1 MNMPNH
7 EEHCEESRRRYG
19 KPFSEL
25 HRWMDEPSLM
35 LGTDHRMYRHN
46 PYKTPLE
53 ARRIFGENAD
63 HACLDHIRL
72 DELGDTKPPEEEGKK
87 KTMKLKYKD
96 LIDKVNKYHYKNEPI
111 YFEAIADLEEL
122 RKDLTKLDD
131 TKHLIGIVK
140 PFLIKWGR
148 MGRVVGKEGLDWRA
162 LGERLRSSEKDFD
175 NLRKER
181 FQTIDFEK
189 DKISDSIT
197 TIYGKLD
204 PLPYLGSPTT
214 ISKTLHLFNP
224 EIFVMWD
231 REIRKKYKKENRRIR
246 DNSEG
251 YLEFLK
257 ETQKLIRDVLNDLK
271 KDSGKELDEIE
282 KEIRNKY
289 KNITLAKI
297 IDELNYGAVHSF

>member
-19 KPFSEL
+19 KSFSEL

-35 LGTDHRMYRHN
+35 MGTDHRMYRHN

-53 ARRIFGENAD
+53 ARRMFGENAD

-72 DELGDTKPPEEEGKK
+72 DELGGTKPSEEERKE
-87 KTMKLKYKD
+87 TMKLKYKD

-122 RKDLTKLDD
+122 RKDLTKLND

-148 MGRVVGKEGLDWRA
+148 MGRVVGRDGLDWRG
-162 LGERLRSSEKDFD
+162 LGEELRSSEKDFG
-175 NLRKER
+175 NLRRER
-181 FQTIDFEK
+181 FQTIDFEE

-214 ISKTLHLFNP
+214 ISKTLHLLNP

-231 REIRKKYKKENRRIR
+231 KDIRKEYRKTNSRIR
-246 DNSEG
+246 DNPEG

-257 ETQKLIRDVLNDLK
+257 ETQKLIRDALDDRK
-271 KDSGKELDEIE
+271 KVSGKGLDEIE
-282 KEIRNKY
+282 EEIRNKC

-297 IDELNYGAVHSF
+297 IDERNYGVVHSF

>member
-1 MNMPNH
+1 MM
-7 EEHCEESRRRYG
+7 
-19 KPFSEL
+19 
-25 HRWMDEPSLM
+25 
-35 LGTDHRMYRHN
+35 GTDHRMYRHN

-53 ARRIFGENAD
+53 ARRMFGENAD

-72 DELGDTKPPEEEGKK
+72 DELGGTKPSEEERKE
-87 KTMKLKYKD
+87 TMKLKYKD
-96 LIDKVNKYHYKNEPI
+96 LIDKVNKYHYENEPI
-111 YFEAIADLEEL
+111 YFEAIADLQEL
-122 RKDLTKLDD
+122 RKDLTKLND

-148 MGRVVGKEGLDWRA
+148 MGRVVGREGLDWRG
-162 LGERLRSSEKDFD
+162 LGDGLRSSEKDFG

-197 TIYGKLD
+197 NIYGKLD

-214 ISKTLHLFNP
+214 ISKTLHLLNP

-231 REIRKKYKKENRRIR
+231 NNIRKEYKKKNSRIR
-246 DNSEG
+246 DNPEG

-257 ETQKLIRDVLNDLK
+257 ETQKLIRDALNDRK
-271 KDSGKELDEIE
+271 KETGKGLDEIE
-282 KEIRNKY
+282 REIRNKY

>member
-1 MNMPNH
+1 M
-7 EEHCEESRRRYG
+7 
-19 KPFSEL
+19 
-25 HRWMDEPSLM
+25 
-35 LGTDHRMYRHN
+35 
-46 PYKTPLE
+46 
-53 ARRIFGENAD
+53 
-63 HACLDHIRL
+63 
-72 DELGDTKPPEEEGKK
+72 
-87 KTMKLKYKD
+87 KYKD
-96 LIDKVNKYHYKNEPI
+96 LIDNGNKYYYTKEPI

-140 PFLIKWGR
+140 SFLIKWGR
-148 MGRVVGKEGLDWRA
+148 MGRVVGREGLDWRG
-162 LGERLRSSEKDFD
+162 LGEGLRSSEKHFGK
-175 NLRKER
+175 LREER

-214 ISKTLHLFNP
+214 ISKTLHLLNP

-231 REIRKKYKKENRRIR
+231 NDIRKEYKKKNSRIR
-246 DNSEG
+246 DNPEG

-257 ETQKLIRDVLNDLK
+257 ETQKLIKDALNDHK
-271 KDSGKELDEIE
+271 KVSGKGLDEIE
-282 KEIRNKY
+282 KEIRNKL

>member
-19 KPFSEL
+19 KSFSEL

-35 LGTDHRMYRHN
+35 LGTDHRMYRHD

-72 DELGDTKPPEEEGKK
+72 DEVGNTKPPEEKGKK

-148 MGRVVGKEGLDWRA
+148 MGRVVGREGLDWRG

-181 FQTIDFEK
+181 FRTINFEK

-197 TIYGKLD
+197 SIYGKID
-204 PLPYLGSPTT
+204 PIEYLGSPTT
-214 ISKTLHLFNP
+214 ISKTLHLLNP

-231 REIRKKYKKENRRIR
+231 RDIRKEYKKENRRIR

-257 ETQKLIRDVLNDLK
+257 ETQELIRDVLNDRK

-289 KNITLAKI
+289 KDITLAKI

>member
-1 MNMPNH
+1 
-7 EEHCEESRRRYG
+7 
-19 KPFSEL
+19 
-25 HRWMDEPSLM
+25 
-35 LGTDHRMYRHN
+35 
-46 PYKTPLE
+46 
-53 ARRIFGENAD
+53 
-63 HACLDHIRL
+63 
-72 DELGDTKPPEEEGKK
+72 
-87 KTMKLKYKD
+87 MKLKYKD
-96 LIDKVNKYHYKNEPI
+96 LIDDVDKYYYKNEPI

-131 TKHLIGIVK
+131 AKHLIGIVK

-148 MGRVVGKEGLDWRA
+148 MGRAVGREGLNWRG
-162 LGERLRSSEKDFD
+162 LGERLRSSEKDFG
-175 NLRKER
+175 NLREER
-181 FQTIDFEK
+181 FQTINFEK

-214 ISKTLHLFNP
+214 ISKTLHPLNP

-231 REIRKKYKKENRRIR
+231 IEIRKKYRNKNRRIR

-257 ETQKLIRDVLNDLK
+257 ETQKLIRDVLNDRK

-289 KNITLAKI
+289 KGITLAKI

>member
-1 MNMPNH
+1 
-7 EEHCEESRRRYG
+7 
-19 KPFSEL
+19 
-25 HRWMDEPSLM
+25 
-35 LGTDHRMYRHN
+35 
-46 PYKTPLE
+46 
-53 ARRIFGENAD
+53 
-63 HACLDHIRL
+63 
-72 DELGDTKPPEEEGKK
+72 
-87 KTMKLKYKD
+87 MKLKYKD

-148 MGRVVGKEGLDWRA
+148 MGRVVGRKGLNWKG

-181 FQTIDFEK
+181 FQTVDFEK

-214 ISKTLHLFNP
+214 ISKMLHPLNP

-231 REIRKKYKKENRRIR
+231 NKIREKYKKENRRIR
-246 DNSEG
+246 DNPEG
-251 YLEFLK
+251 YLEFLR
-257 ETQKLIRDVLNDLK
+257 ETQKEIRDALNDRK
-271 KDSGKELDEIE
+271 KETGNGLDEIE
-282 KEIRNKY
+282 KEIRSKY

-297 IDELNYGAVHSF
+297 IDEYNYEAVHPSG

>member
-1 MNMPNH
+1 MN
-7 EEHCEESRRRYG
+7 ERA
-19 KPFSEL
+19 
-25 HRWMDEPSLM
+25 
-35 LGTDHRMYRHN
+35 N
-46 PYKTPLE
+46 P
-53 ARRIFGENAD
+53 
-63 HACLDHIRL
+63 
-72 DELGDTKPPEEEGKK
+72 
-87 KTMKLKYKD
+87 MKLKYKD
-96 LIDKVNKYHYKNEPI
+96 LIDNVNKYYYKKEPI

-148 MGRVVGKEGLDWRA
+148 MGRVVGREGLNWRS
-162 LGERLRSSEKDFD
+162 LGERLRSSEKDFG
-175 NLRKER
+175 NIREKK

-214 ISKTLHLFNP
+214 ISKTLHLLNP

-231 REIRKKYKKENRRIR
+231 IKIREKYRNKNSGIR
-246 DNSEG
+246 NSPEV
-251 YLEFLK
+251 YVEFLK
-257 ETQKLIRDVLNDLK
+257 ETQKEIRDALNDRK
-271 KDSGKELDEIE
+271 KETGRELDEIE

-297 IDELNYGAVHSF
+297 VDEYNYGAVHP

>member
-19 KPFSEL
+19 KSFSEL

-53 ARRIFGENAD
+53 ARRIFGENSD

-72 DELGDTKPPEEEGKK
+72 DEVGGTKPPEEEGEK
-87 KTMKLKYKD
+87 KTAKLKYKD
-96 LIDKVNKYHYKNEPI
+96 LVDRVNKYHYRNEHI

-122 RKDLTKLDD
+122 RKKLTRLDD

-148 MGRVVGKEGLDWRA
+148 MGRVVGREGLNWRG
-162 LGERLRSSEKDFD
+162 LGEALRSSEKDFG

-197 TIYGKLD
+197 SIYERID
-204 PLPYLGSPTT
+204 PLEYLGSPTT

-231 REIRKKYKKENRRIR
+231 RVIRKKYKKENRHVR

-257 ETQKLIRDVLNDLK
+257 ETQKLIRDVLNDRK
-271 KDSGKELDEIE
+271 EDSGRELDEIE
-282 KEIRNKY
+282 REIRNRY
-289 KNITLAKI
+289 KGITLAKI
-297 IDELNYGAVHSF
+297 IDELNYGAAHSL

>member
-1 MNMPNH
+1 
-7 EEHCEESRRRYG
+7 
-19 KPFSEL
+19 
-25 HRWMDEPSLM
+25 MDEPSRI

-53 ARRIFGENAD
+53 ARRIFGEDAD

-72 DELGDTKPPEEEGKK
+72 DKFGGTKPPKEEGKK

-96 LIDKVNKYHYKNEPI
+96 LIDKVNKYHYKNEPA

-122 RKDLTKLDD
+122 RKDITKLDD

-148 MGRVVGKEGLDWRA
+148 MGRVVGRAGLNWRG
-162 LGERLRSSEKDFD
+162 LGERLRSSEKDFG
-175 NLRKER
+175 NLREER
-181 FQTIDFEK
+181 FQTVDFEK
-189 DKISDSIT
+189 DEISDSIT

-204 PLPYLGSPTT
+204 PLEYLGSPTT
-214 ISKTLHLFNP
+214 ISKTLHLLNP

-231 REIRKKYKKENRRIR
+231 IGIRDSYKKK
-246 DNSEG
+246 NSYVLCNSGG

-257 ETQKLIRDVLNDLK
+257 ETQKGIREALNDRK
-271 KDSGKELDEIE
+271 KETGKELDEIE

-297 IDELNYGAVHSF
+297 IDEYNYEAAHPS

>member
-1 MNMPNH
+1 
-7 EEHCEESRRRYG
+7 
-19 KPFSEL
+19 
-25 HRWMDEPSLM
+25 M
-35 LGTDHRMYRHN
+35 LGKDHRMYRHD

-53 ARRIFGENAD
+53 ARRMFGENAD

-72 DELGDTKPPEEEGKK
+72 DEVGDTKPPEEEGKK

-96 LIDKVNKYHYKNEPI
+96 LIDKVNKYHYKNEAI
-111 YFEAIADLEEL
+111 YFEAIADLAEL

-131 TKHLIGIVK
+131 TKHLIEIVK

-148 MGRVVGKEGLDWRA
+148 MGRVVGREGLDWRG
-162 LGERLRSSEKDFD
+162 LGERLRSREKDFD
-175 NLRKER
+175 NLRKRR
-181 FQTIDFEK
+181 FQTINFEK

-214 ISKTLHLFNP
+214 ISKTLHLLNP

-231 REIRKKYKKENRRIR
+231 RDIRKEYKKENKLIR

-257 ETQKLIRDVLNDLK
+257 ETQKLIRDVLNDRK
-271 KDSGKELDEIE
+271 KDSGKELDESE
-282 KEIRNKY
+282 KEIRDKY
-289 KNITLAKI
+289 KGITLAKI
-297 IDELNYGAVHSF
+297 IDELNYGALHSF